1 MKRVIFQFILPS
13 LLLGAFIGLCV
24 PYCLFSNICPE
35 PLLQVGQ
42 HNFWD
47 WFLRVLQVIGSL
59 AAVIVALFK
68 EDWLAYWYT
77 PSLKLETSYDDL
89 TENLVHDGNLD
100 IADTYRVKLKLTN
113 EGKST
118 ANNLRVYV
126 DKIIF
131 RESSKSLT
139 SEYILKEPFLLLLDK
154 GNDTVCLPKYGELS
168 TEWLSLMMVTP
179 KSPVDGSVLP
189 PSLAMFIGRSFW
201 VNEEYYSGL
210 LDITFRMVC
219 DGLKPQT
226 KTLRVQWNGKWRS
239 RKSEL
244 LSGLGFEWIENEK
257 YPTL

>member
-1 MKRVIFQFILPS
+1 MKKIIFWGILPS
-13 LLLGAFIGLCV
+13 LLLGVCIGLCV
-24 PYCLFSNICPE
+24 PYSLVSSICPE
-35 PLLQVGQ
+35 PLLQVCG
-42 HNFWD
+42 HGFWD
-47 WFLRVLQVIGSL
+47 WFLRILQVVGSL

-89 TENLVHDGNLD
+89 IENLVHDGNSD
-100 IADTYRVKLKLTN
+100 IADTYRVKLRLTN

-126 DKIIF
+126 DRIIF
-131 RESSKSLT
+131 RDSSKSLT
-139 SEYILKEPFLLLLDK
+139 SEDILKEPFPLLLDK

-179 KSPVDGSVLP
+179 KSPVDDSVLP
-189 PSLAMFIGRSFW
+189 PSVVMFIGRSFW

-244 LSGLGFEWIENEK
+244 LSGLGYEWIEKE
-257 YPTL
+257 

>member
-1 MKRVIFQFILPS
+1 MKRVIFLFVLPS
-13 LLLGAFIGLCV
+13 LFLGVFIGLSV
-24 PYCLFSNICPE
+24 PYCIFSSICPE
-35 PLLQVGQ
+35 PLLQVCSHG
-42 HNFWD
+42 FWD
-47 WFLRVLQVIGSL
+47 WFLRILQVVGSL

-89 TENLVHDGNLD
+89 IENLVHDGNSD
-100 IADTYRVKLKLTN
+100 IADTYRVKLRLTN

-126 DKIIF
+126 DRIIF

-139 SEYILKEPFLLLLDK
+139 SEDILKEPFPLLLDK

-179 KSPVDGSVLP
+179 KSPVDDSVLP
-189 PSLAMFIGRSFW
+189 PSVVMFIGRSFW

-226 KTLRVQWNGKWRS
+226 KTLRVQWNGKWHS

-244 LSGLGFEWIENEK
+244 LSGLGYEWIEKE
-257 YPTL
+257 

>member
-1 MKRVIFQFILPS
+1 MKRVIFLFVLPA
-13 LLLGAFIGLCV
+13 LFLGVFIGLSV
-24 PYCLFSNICPE
+24 PYCIFSSICPE
-35 PLLQVGQ
+35 PLLQVCG
-42 HNFWD
+42 HGFWD
-47 WFLRVLQVIGSL
+47 WFLRILQVVGSL

-89 TENLVHDGNLD
+89 IENLVHDGNSD
-100 IADTYRVKLKLTN
+100 IADTYRVKLRLTN

-126 DKIIF
+126 DRIIF
-131 RESSKSLT
+131 RDSSKSLT
-139 SEYILKEPFLLLLDK
+139 SEDILKEPFPLLLDK

-168 TEWLSLMMVTP
+168 TECLSLMMVTP
-179 KSPVDGSVLP
+179 KSPVDDSVLP
-189 PSLAMFIGRSFW
+189 PSVVMFIGRSFW

-210 LDITFRMVC
+210 LDITFRMIC

-244 LSGLGFEWIENEK
+244 LSGLGYEWIEKE
-257 YPTL
+257 

>member
-1 MKRVIFQFILPS
+1 M
-13 LLLGAFIGLCV
+13 
-24 PYCLFSNICPE
+24 
-35 PLLQVGQ
+35 LQVCG
-42 HNFWD
+42 HGFWD
-47 WFLRVLQVIGSL
+47 WFLRILQVVGSL

-89 TENLVHDGNLD
+89 IENLVHDGNSD
-100 IADTYRVKLKLTN
+100 IADTYRVKLRLTN
-113 EGKST
+113 EGKSP

-126 DKIIF
+126 DRIIF
-131 RESSKSLT
+131 RDSSKSLT
-139 SEYILKEPFLLLLDK
+139 SEDILKESFPLLRDK

-179 KSPVDGSVLP
+179 KSPVDDSVLS
-189 PSLAMFIGRSFW
+189 PSLVMFIGRSFW

-226 KTLRVQWNGKWRS
+226 KTLRVQ
-239 RKSEL
+239 
-244 LSGLGFEWIENEK
+244 
-257 YPTL
+257 

>member
-1 MKRVIFQFILPS
+1 MKRVIFLFVLPA
-13 LLLGAFIGLCV
+13 LFLVVFIGLSV
-24 PYCLFSNICPE
+24 PYCIFSSICPE
-35 PLLQVGQ
+35 PLLQVCG
-42 HNFWD
+42 HGFWD
-47 WFLRVLQVIGSL
+47 WFLRILQVVGSL

-89 TENLVHDGNLD
+89 IENLVHDGNSD
-100 IADTYRVKLKLTN
+100 IADTYRVKLRLTN

-126 DKIIF
+126 DRIIF
-131 RESSKSLT
+131 RDSSKSLT
-139 SEYILKEPFLLLLDK
+139 SEDILKEPFPLLLDK

-179 KSPVDGSVLP
+179 KSPVDDSVLP
-189 PSLAMFIGRSFW
+189 PSVVMFIGRSFW

-226 KTLRVQWNGKWRS
+226 KILRVQWNGKWRS

-244 LSGLGFEWIENEK
+244 LSGLGYEWIEKE
-257 YPTL
+257 

>member
-1 MKRVIFQFILPS
+1 MKKIIFGGILPS
-13 LLLGAFIGLCV
+13 LLLGVCIGLCV
-24 PYCLFSNICPE
+24 PYSLVSSICPE
-35 PLLQVGQ
+35 PLLQVCG
-42 HNFWD
+42 HGFWD
-47 WFLRVLQVIGSL
+47 WFLRILQVVGSL

-89 TENLVHDGNLD
+89 IENLVHDGNSD
-100 IADTYRVKLKLTN
+100 IADTYRVKLRLTN

-126 DKIIF
+126 DRIIF
-131 RESSKSLT
+131 RDSSKSLT
-139 SEYILKEPFLLLLDK
+139 SEDILKEPFPLLLDK

-179 KSPVDGSVLP
+179 KSPVDDSVLL
-189 PSLAMFIGRSFW
+189 PSVVMFIGRSFW

-244 LSGLGFEWIENEK
+244 LSGLGYEWIEKE
-257 YPTL
+257 